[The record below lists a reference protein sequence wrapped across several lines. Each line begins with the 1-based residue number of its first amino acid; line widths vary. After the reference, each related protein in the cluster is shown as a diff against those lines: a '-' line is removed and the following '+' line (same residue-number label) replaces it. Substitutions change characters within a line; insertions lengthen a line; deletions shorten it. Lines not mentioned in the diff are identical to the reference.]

1 MKGKNEHKSENV
13 FSTEKTLLERI
24 EEVREKNPV
33 SATISYNMMGIN
45 EFNQGN
51 LELALENYMNVID
64 VSGDLER
71 PKYIAALNIASIYG
85 RLGNI
90 HRKMEFVKTAY
101 EYFKKN
107 SAGINRIPRLNSI
120 GQYIE

>member
-1 MKGKNEHKSENV
+1 MVLFMKGKNEHKSENV

-51 LELALENYMNVID
+51 LELALEN
-64 VSGDLER
+64 
-71 PKYIAALNIASIYG
+71 
-85 RLGNI
+85 
-90 HRKMEFVKTAY
+90 
-101 EYFKKN
+101 
-107 SAGINRIPRLNSI
+107 
-120 GQYIE
+120 